1 MRYLGLFLS
10 LFVLV
15 SCDFVNTKKVSPE
28 DIVREEIES
37 INWNDVDRYPL
48 FESCDETASREEQKL
63 CFREEFVRHFY
74 KTLNNHQLVVR
85 RNLTDTVKVQLLINN
100 QGEISIV
107 SIDKSK
113 TTEELLPA
121 LDGLMELTV
130 SRLPKVYPAL
140 KRDIPVNTRVVMPVV
155 LKVN

>member
-1 MRYLGLFLS
+1 MRIPGILLSFFL
-10 LFVLV
+10 LV
-15 SCDFVNTKKVSPE
+15 SCDYFNSKKVSPE
-28 DIVREEIES
+28 EIVREEMKS

-48 FESCDETASREEQKL
+48 FESCDETASREEQKM
-63 CFREEFVRHFY
+63 CFQEEFVKHFY

-85 RNLTDTVKVQLLINN
+85 RNLQDTVKVQLLIDN
-100 QGEISIV
+100 QGTISIV
-107 SIDKSK
+107 SIEKSEI
-113 TTEELLPA
+113 TEDLLPA

>member
-1 MRYLGLFLS
+1 MRNLS
-10 LFVLV
+10 LLISFCLLV
-15 SCDFVNTKKVSPE
+15 SCDFINTKKVSPD
-28 DIVREEIES
+28 DIVREEIQS
-37 INWNDVDRYPL
+37 IDWNDVDRYPL
-48 FESCDETASREEQKL
+48 FESCDETAPREEQKA
-63 CFREEFVRHFY
+63 CFREEFVQHFY
-74 KTLNNHQLVVR
+74 KTLSNHQLVVR

-100 QGEISIV
+100 KGDV

>member
-1 MRYLGLFLS
+1 MRIPGLFLCMC
-10 LFVLV
+10 LLV
-15 SCDFVNTKKVSPE
+15 SCDFINTKKVSPE
-28 DIVREEIES
+28 DIVREEMKS

-48 FESCDETASREEQKL
+48 FESCDETAPREQQKL
-63 CFREEFVRHFY
+63 CFQEEFVGHFY
-74 KTLNNHQLVVR
+74 KTLSNHQLVVR
-85 RNLTDTVKVQLLINN
+85 RNLRDTVKVHLLIDNK
-100 QGEISIV
+100 GEISIV

-140 KRDIPVNTRVVMPVV
+140 KRDIPVSTRVVMPVV